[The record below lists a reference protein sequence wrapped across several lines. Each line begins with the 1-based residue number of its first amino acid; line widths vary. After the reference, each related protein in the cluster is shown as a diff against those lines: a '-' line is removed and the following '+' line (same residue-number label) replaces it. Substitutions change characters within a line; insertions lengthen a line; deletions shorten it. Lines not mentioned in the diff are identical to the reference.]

1 MNDFSPPPGSPEAIA
16 QAWSKE
22 RPDLNHDGLAIT
34 LRIRSLAMLIDRYIS
49 EIADDLG
56 LDHKDLMLLFA
67 LRRSGTPYC
76 MRPTDVFRLLRVT
89 SGAATYRADR
99 LVEKG
104 VAQRIYDPEDRRSQ
118 LIQLSSEGMRIVDIA
133 IARLAETS
141 LKCLDPLSNDSEE
154 LDKLGHLLHVV
165 EAGWL
170 QATPTESNPLAR
182 SEKTSAK
189 NSIKAV
195 TRKARTGKAAKRIV
209 DE

>member
-1 MNDFSPPPGSPEAIA
+1 MTDISPLPGSPEAIA
-16 QAWSKE
+16 QAWRQE

-67 LRRSGTPYC
+67 LRRSGEPYC

-133 IARLAETS
+133 ITRLAETS
-141 LKCLDPLSNDSEE
+141 LKCLDPLANDSGE
-154 LDKLGHLLHVV
+154 LDNLGHLLHVV

-170 QATPTESNPLAR
+170 QATPTDSNPLAR
-182 SEKTSAK
+182 SDRTASKSSMKSA
-189 NSIKAV
+189 
-195 TRKARTGKAAKRIV
+195 TRKAKAAKAENQ
-209 DE
+209 D

>member
-1 MNDFSPPPGSPEAIA
+1 MNDISPPPGSPEAIA
-16 QAWSKE
+16 QAWRHE

-49 EIADDLG
+49 EIADELG

-67 LRRSGTPYC
+67 LRRSGEPYC

-133 IARLAETS
+133 TTRLAETS
-141 LKCLDPLSNDSEE
+141 LKCLDPLSNESGE

-170 QATPTESNPLAR
+170 QATPTDSNPLAR
-182 SEKTSAK
+182 SEKTSS
-189 NSIKAV
+189 NSPKKTAV
-195 TRKARTGKAAKRIV
+195 RKTKAAKIKNQ
-209 DE
+209 E